1 MVWKWKHVA
10 VEQQD
15 LTFSQHV
22 VSRPD
27 KSVARQRKREH
38 LRVKQIA
45 KQSKFRHE
53 WPGARALLL

>member
-10 VEQQD
+10 VEQ
-15 LTFSQHV
+15 LAYFSQHV

-38 LRVKQIA
+38 VRVKQIA

-53 WPGARALLL
+53 

>member
-53 WPGARALLL
+53 